1 MKIKR
6 RLCLSAALLTAQLAL
21 AKMPFSN
28 DMFGRV
34 ESTLDHCAQID
45 KFFAEKYAARK
56 KELVKHATSAELEA
70 ARNSDEYKAAYKDMG
85 EQLTQM
91 PKDEVKNACAAALAG
106 K

>member
-6 RLCLSAALLTAQLAL
+6 SLCLTAALLTAQLAL
-21 AKMPFSN
+21 AKMPLSN

-45 KFFAEKYAARK
+45 QGSAEKYTAKK
-56 KELVKHATSAELEA
+56 KELTKDATSSEVET
-70 ARNSDEYKAAYKDMG
+70 ARTSDEYKAAYKDMS